1 MTFKPRKARL
11 GGKFKSSRRDDS
23 APRDRSDAPRF
34 EGGGRP
40 DRPRRDRR
48 DEAESFDRP
57 AADDR
62 PKPIGRADKFGN
74 NQPRQPVIRDGRGG
88 GDRASRTFN
97 RDNRG
102 GGDQSARSFDRDSRG
117 GGDRPARPF
126 NRDNRGGGDRAPRA
140 FDRDSR
146 GGGDRPARPFN
157 RDGGDR
163 APRAFDR
170 DSRGG
175 SDRPARPFNRDSRGG
190 GDRAPRAFDRDSRGG
205 GDRAPRAF
213 DRDSR
218 GGGERPARPFN
229 RDSGDRADRAPRSF
243 DRDSR
248 GSRDDRAPR
257 SFDRDSRAGG
267 ERERGFDKFDRQD
280 SYRPAKFADQQAP
293 AEIAESTEQTD
304 YLYGKHPVLSALES
318 GRQIN
323 RIWLLSKLRYDPQ
336 FSLLINKA
344 KESGA
349 IIDEV
354 DPRRLSQICDGGN
367 HQGIV
372 AQVAPYHYLDLSEL
386 IEKAKAVN
394 DHSVILVA
402 DSITD
407 PQNLGS
413 MIRTAEAL
421 GIQGMVIPQRRAVG
435 ITSVVQKVAA
445 GALEHL
451 PVARVTNLSRAL
463 QELKEAGFWIYGTT
477 ATATTNIHDVKFDGP
492 VVIVVGA
499 EGEGLSLLTENT
511 CDFLVSI
518 PLTGK
523 TASLN
528 AATAAAMSLY
538 EIQRQRWSNMIR
550 LPTHQSS

>member
-34 EGGGRP
+34 EGSRP
-40 DRPRRDRR
+40 DRPRRERR
-48 DEAESFDRP
+48 DGAGSFDQP
-57 AADDR
+57 IAEDR

-74 NQPRQPVIRDGRGG
+74 NQPRKPIIRDGYGG
-88 GDRASRTFN
+88 GRPAKSFDRDRPARPFEQ
-97 RDNRG
+97 DNRG
-102 GGDQSARSFDRDSRG
+102 RSDRPARSFDRDSRG
-117 GGDRPARPF
+117 
-126 NRDNRGGGDRAPRA
+126 
-140 FDRDSR
+140 S
-146 GGGDRPARPFN
+146 
-157 RDGGDR
+157 
-163 APRAFDR
+163 
-170 DSRGG
+170 
-175 SDRPARPFNRDSRGG
+175 SDRPARS
-190 GDRAPRAFDRDSRGG
+190 FDRDNRGSS
-205 GDRAPRAF
+205 DRN
-213 DRDSR
+213 D
-218 GGGERPARPFN
+218 RPA
-229 RDSGDRADRAPRSF
+229 RSF
-243 DRDSR
+243 DRDQ
-248 GSRDDRAPR
+248 GNDRN
-257 SFDRDSRAGG
+257 
-267 ERERGFDKFDRQD
+267 RGFDKFDRND
-280 SYRPAKFADQQAP
+280 SYRPAKFADQSVP
-293 AEIAESTEQTD
+293 TEIEESTEQTD

-336 FSLLINKA
+336 FNLLINKA

-354 DPRRLSQICDGGN
+354 DPRRLSQICDNGN

-386 IEKAKAVN
+386 IEKAQAVN
-394 DHSVILVA
+394 DHAVILVA

-463 QELKEAGFWIYGTT
+463 KELKEAGFWIYGTT

-550 LPTHQSS
+550 LSAH

>member
-34 EGGGRP
+34 DGGSRP

-48 DEAESFDRP
+48 DDARSFDRP
-57 AADDR
+57 VEDDR

-74 NQPRQPVIRDGRGG
+74 NQPQKPIIRDGQYGG
-88 GDRASRTFN
+88 GRP
-97 RDNRG
+97 
-102 GGDQSARSFDRDSRG
+102 ARSFDRDSRG
-117 GGDRPARPF
+117 
-126 NRDNRGGGDRAPRA
+126 
-140 FDRDSR
+140 S
-146 GGGDRPARPFN
+146 
-157 RDGGDR
+157 
-163 APRAFDR
+163 
-170 DSRGG
+170 
-175 SDRPARPFNRDSRGG
+175 SDRPA
-190 GDRAPRAFDRDSRGG
+190 
-205 GDRAPRAF
+205 
-213 DRDSR
+213 
-218 GGGERPARPFN
+218 
-229 RDSGDRADRAPRSF
+229 RSF

-248 GSRDDRAPR
+248 GSSDRPARSFDRDNRGSSDRPARSFDRDNRGSSDRPARSFDRDSQGNSDRPAR
-257 SFDRDSRAGG
+257 SFDRDSRGSSDRPARSFDRDNRGDRNDRPARSFDRDNQG
-267 ERERGFDKFDRQD
+267 NDRNRGFDKFDRND

-293 AEIAESTEQTD
+293 AEIEESTEQTD

-336 FSLLINKA
+336 FNLLINKA

-463 QELKEAGFWIYGTT
+463 KELKEAGFWIYGTT

-550 LPTHQSS
+550 LSAH

>member
-34 EGGGRP
+34 EGDRP

-48 DEAESFDRP
+48 DDTGSFDRP
-57 AADDR
+57 VEDDR

-74 NQPRQPVIRDGRGG
+74 NQPRKPVIRDSQYGG
-88 GDRASRTFN
+88 GRPAKSFDRDRRSSSDRPARPFDQ
-97 RDNRG
+97 DNRG
-102 GGDQSARSFDRDSRG
+102 RSDRPARSFDRDSRG
-117 GGDRPARPF
+117 GSDRGDRPAR
-126 NRDNRGGGDRAPRA
+126 
-140 FDRDSR
+140 S
-146 GGGDRPARPFN
+146 
-157 RDGGDR
+157 
-163 APRAFDR
+163 FDR

-175 SDRPARPFNRDSRGG
+175 SDRSD
-190 GDRAPRAFDRDSRGG
+190 
-205 GDRAPRAF
+205 
-213 DRDSR
+213 
-218 GGGERPARPFN
+218 RPA
-229 RDSGDRADRAPRSF
+229 RSF

-248 GSRDDRAPR
+248 GGSDRSDRPAR
-257 SFDRDSRAGG
+257 SFDRDSRGG
-267 ERERGFDKFDRQD
+267 SDRSDRPARSFDRDNQGDDRNRGFDRFDRND
-280 SYRPAKFADQQAP
+280 SYRPAKFVDQQAP
-293 AEIAESTEQTD
+293 SEIEESTEQTD

-336 FSLLINKA
+336 FNLLINKA
-344 KESGA
+344 KDSGA

-372 AQVAPYHYLDLSEL
+372 AQVAPYHYIDLSEL

-394 DHSVILVA
+394 DHAVILVA

-463 QELKEAGFWIYGTT
+463 KELKEAGFWIYGTT

-550 LPTHQSS
+550 LPAH

>member
-23 APRDRSDAPRF
+23 APRDRADAPRF
-34 EGGGRP
+34 DGGGRP

-48 DEAESFDRP
+48 DDARSFDRP
-57 AADDR
+57 VEDDR
-62 PKPIGRADKFGN
+62 PKPVGRADKFGN
-74 NQPRQPVIRDGRGG
+74 NQPRKPIIRDGGG
-88 GDRASRTFN
+88 RPARSFD

-102 GGDQSARSFDRDSRG
+102 GGS
-117 GGDRPARPF
+117 DRPAR
-126 NRDNRGGGDRAPRA
+126 
-140 FDRDSR
+140 S
-146 GGGDRPARPFN
+146 
-157 RDGGDR
+157 
-163 APRAFDR
+163 FDR

-175 SDRPARPFNRDSRGG
+175 SDRPARS
-190 GDRAPRAFDRDSRGG
+190 FDRDSRGG
-205 GDRAPRAF
+205 SD
-213 DRDSR
+213 
-218 GGGERPARPFN
+218 RPA
-229 RDSGDRADRAPRSF
+229 RSF

-248 GSRDDRAPR
+248 GGSDRPAR
-257 SFDRDSRAGG
+257 SFDRDSRGG
-267 ERERGFDKFDRQD
+267 SDRPARSFDRDSRGGSDRPARSFDRDSRGGSDRPARSFDRDSRGGSDRPARSFDRDSRGGSDRPARSFDRDNRNDRPARSFDRENQGNDRNRGFDKFDRND
-280 SYRPAKFADQQAP
+280 SYRPAKSADQQAP
-293 AEIAESTEQTD
+293 SEIEESTEQTD

-336 FSLLINKA
+336 FNLLINKA

-394 DHSVILVA
+394 DHAVILVA

-463 QELKEAGFWIYGTT
+463 KELKEAGFWIYGTT

-550 LPTHQSS
+550 LSAH

>member
-11 GGKFKSSRRDDS
+11 GGKFTSSRRDDS
-23 APRDRSDAPRF
+23 APRDRSDAKAPRF
-34 EGGGRP
+34 EGSRP
-40 DRPRRDRR
+40 DRPRRSRR
-48 DEAESFDRP
+48 DDAGSFDRP
-57 AADDR
+57 AEDTPMPR
-62 PKPIGRADKFGN
+62 PIGRADKFGN
-74 NQPRQPVIRDGRGG
+74 NQPRKPVG
-88 GDRASRTFN
+88 GDRP
-97 RDNRG
+97 
-102 GGDQSARSFDRDSRG
+102 ARSFDRDSRSN
-117 GGDRPARPF
+117 DRPARPF
-126 NRDNRGGGDRAPRA
+126 DRDNR
-140 FDRDSR
+140 SN
-146 GGGDRPARPFN
+146 DRPARPFDRDN
-157 RDGGDR
+157 RSSDR
-163 APRAFDR
+163 PARSFDR
-170 DSRGG
+170 DNRS
-175 SDRPARPFNRDSRGG
+175 SDRPARPS
-190 GDRAPRAFDRDSRGG
+190 DRDNRSN
-205 GDRAPRAF
+205 D
-213 DRDSR
+213 
-218 GGGERPARPFN
+218 RPA
-229 RDSGDRADRAPRSF
+229 RSF

-248 GSRDDRAPR
+248 SNDRPARSFDGDSRSNDRPARSFDRDNRSSDRPARSFDRDNRSSDRPAR
-257 SFDRDSRAGG
+257 SFDRDSRSNDRPA
-267 ERERGFDKFDRQD
+267 RSFDRDSRSNDRPARSFDRDNQGGDRPARSFDRDSRSYDQNRSFDRND
-280 SYRPAKFADQQAP
+280 SYRPAKFTEQQAP
-293 AEIAESTEQTD
+293 AEIEESTEQTD

-336 FSLLINKA
+336 FSLLVNKA
-344 KESGA
+344 KDSGA

-394 DHSVILVA
+394 DHPVILVA

-550 LPTHQSS
+550 LSAHQSS

>member
-11 GGKFKSSRRDDS
+11 SGKFKSSRRDDS
-23 APRDRSDAPRF
+23 APKDRADTRAPRF
-34 EGGGRP
+34 EGSRP
-40 DRPRRDRR
+40 DRPRRARR
-48 DEAESFDRP
+48 DDAGSFDRP
-57 AADDR
+57 VEDNPM

-74 NQPRQPVIRDGRGG
+74 NQPRQPV
-88 GDRASRTFN
+88 S

-102 GGDQSARSFDRDSRG
+102 GDRERPARSFDRDSRG
-117 GGDRPARPF
+117 GGSERPARAF
-126 NRDNRGGGDRAPRA
+126 DRDNRGGDRERPARSFDRDSRGGGSERPARSFDRDSRGGGSERPAKAFDRDNRSAGSERPARSFDRDNRSGGSERPARA

-146 GGGDRPARPFN
+146 GGG
-157 RDGGDR
+157 
-163 APRAFDR
+163 
-170 DSRGG
+170 S
-175 SDRPARPFNRDSRGG
+175 
-190 GDRAPRAFDRDSRGG
+190 
-205 GDRAPRAF
+205 
-213 DRDSR
+213 
-218 GGGERPARPFN
+218 ERPA
-229 RDSGDRADRAPRSF
+229 RSF

-248 GSRDDRAPR
+248 GGDRERPAR
-257 SFDRDSRAGG
+257 AFDRDNRGG
-267 ERERGFDKFDRQD
+267 GSERGFDKFDRND
-280 SYRPAKFADQQAP
+280 SYRPAPFASQQAST
-293 AEIAESTEQTD
+293 EIEESTEQTD
-304 YLYGKHPVLSALES
+304 YLYGKHPVLSALAS

-344 KESGA
+344 KDSGA

-372 AQVAPYHYLDLSEL
+372 AQVAPYHYLDLGEL

-394 DHSVILVA
+394 DHAVILVA

-421 GIQGMVIPQRRAVG
+421 GIQGMVIP
-435 ITSVVQKVAA
+435 SVVQKVAA

-550 LPTHQSS
+550 LSAHQSS

>member
-1 MTFKPRKARL
+1 LSNIIMTFKPRKARL
-11 GGKFKSSRRDDS
+11 GSKFKSNRRDDP
-23 APRDRSDAPRF
+23 APRNRSARF
-34 EGGGRP
+34 EGSRP
-40 DRPRRDRR
+40 DRPRRARPDTA
-48 DEAESFDRP
+48 DSFDRP
-57 AADDR
+57 VADDFKS
-62 PKPIGRADKFGN
+62 KPIGRADKFGN
-74 NQPRQPVIRDGRGG
+74 NQPPKLVDREQRG
-88 GDRASRTFN
+88 GDRPRKSFERDSRSGEREQRGRSDRPARAFDRDRSDRPARSFE

-102 GGDQSARSFDRDSRG
+102 SSDRPARDFYKDNRDRSDRPARSFDRD
-117 GGDRPARPF
+117 
-126 NRDNRGGGDRAPRA
+126 NRG
-140 FDRDSR
+140 S
-146 GGGDRPARPFN
+146 
-157 RDGGDR
+157 
-163 APRAFDR
+163 
-170 DSRGG
+170 
-175 SDRPARPFNRDSRGG
+175 SDRPAKSFDHDHQSNWERPAKS
-190 GDRAPRAFDRDSRGG
+190 FDRDHRGG
-205 GDRAPRAF
+205 NDRWPDKNQGRDKSF
-213 DRDSR
+213 D
-218 GGGERPARPFN
+218 
-229 RDSGDRADRAPRSF
+229 RSF
-243 DRDSR
+243 DRERFSND
-248 GSRDDRAPR
+248 
-257 SFDRDSRAGG
+257 
-267 ERERGFDKFDRQD
+267 RERSPKF
-280 SYRPAKFADQQAP
+280 SGQQP
-293 AEIAESTEQTD
+293 PTEIEESTEQTD
-304 YLYGKHPVLSALES
+304 YLYGKYPVLSALES

-336 FSLLINKA
+336 FNLLINKA

-372 AQVAPYHYLDLSEL
+372 AQVAPYHYLDLGEL

-394 DHSVILVA
+394 DHPVILVA
-402 DSITD
+402 DSLTD

-463 QELKEAGFWIYGTT
+463 KELKEAGFWIYGTT
-477 ATATTNIHDVKFDGP
+477 ATATTKIHDVKFDGSI
-492 VVIVVGA
+492 VIVVGA

-511 CDFLVSI
+511 CDFLISI

-550 LPTHQSS
+550 LSAH

>member
-11 GGKFKSSRRDDS
+11 GGKFKSIRRDDS

-34 EGGGRP
+34 DGGGRP
-40 DRPRRDRR
+40 ERPRRDRR
-48 DEAESFDRP
+48 DDVRSFDRP
-57 AADDR
+57 VEDDR

-74 NQPRQPVIRDGRGG
+74 NQPRKPITRDGQYGGGRPARSFDRDNRDG
-88 GDRASRTFN
+88 GDRPARSFDRDSRSDRNDRPT
-97 RDNRG
+97 
-102 GGDQSARSFDRDSRG
+102 RSFDRDSRG
-117 GGDRPARPF
+117 GGDRPAR
-126 NRDNRGGGDRAPRA
+126 
-140 FDRDSR
+140 S
-146 GGGDRPARPFN
+146 
-157 RDGGDR
+157 
-163 APRAFDR
+163 FDR

-175 SDRPARPFNRDSRGG
+175 SDRPARS
-190 GDRAPRAFDRDSRGG
+190 FDRDSRGG
-205 GDRAPRAF
+205 SDRPARSF
-213 DRDSR
+213 DRDNR
-218 GGGERPARPFN
+218 GDRNDRPA
-229 RDSGDRADRAPRSF
+229 RSF

-248 GSRDDRAPR
+248 GGSDRPAR
-257 SFDRDSRAGG
+257 SFDRDNRGDRNDRPARSFD
-267 ERERGFDKFDRQD
+267 RENQGNDRNRGFDKFDRND

-293 AEIAESTEQTD
+293 SEIEESIEQTD

-336 FSLLINKA
+336 FNLLINKA

-394 DHSVILVA
+394 DHAVILVA

-463 QELKEAGFWIYGTT
+463 KELKEAGFWIYGTT

-550 LPTHQSS
+550 LSAH

>member
-34 EGGGRP
+34 EGSRP

-48 DEAESFDRP
+48 DDAGSFDRP
-57 AADDR
+57 VEDDR

-74 NQPRQPVIRDGRGG
+74 NQPRKPVIREGQYGG
-88 GDRASRTFN
+88 GRPAKSFDRDRRSSSDRPARPFDQ
-97 RDNRG
+97 DNRG
-102 GGDQSARSFDRDSRG
+102 RSDRPARSFDRDSRG
-117 GGDRPARPF
+117 GSERPARSF
-126 NRDNRGGGDRAPRA
+126 DRDNRGGSERPARS
-140 FDRDSR
+140 FDRDNR
-146 GGGDRPARPFN
+146 GSSDR
-157 RDGGDR
+157 
-163 APRAFDR
+163 
-170 DSRGG
+170 
-175 SDRPARPFNRDSRGG
+175 SDRPAR
-190 GDRAPRAFDRDSRGG
+190 
-205 GDRAPRAF
+205 
-213 DRDSR
+213 
-218 GGGERPARPFN
+218 
-229 RDSGDRADRAPRSF
+229 SF
-243 DRDSR
+243 DRDNQ
-248 GSRDDRAPR
+248 DNDRNR
-257 SFDRDSRAGG
+257 S
-267 ERERGFDKFDRQD
+267 FDKFDRND

-293 AEIAESTEQTD
+293 TEIEESTEQTD

-336 FSLLINKA
+336 FNLLINKA
-344 KESGA
+344 KDSGA

-463 QELKEAGFWIYGTT
+463 KELKEAGFWIYGTT

-550 LPTHQSS
+550 LPAH

>member
-1 MTFKPRKARL
+1 
-11 GGKFKSSRRDDS
+11 
-23 APRDRSDAPRF
+23 
-34 EGGGRP
+34 
-40 DRPRRDRR
+40 
-48 DEAESFDRP
+48 
-57 AADDR
+57 
-62 PKPIGRADKFGN
+62 
-74 NQPRQPVIRDGRGG
+74 
-88 GDRASRTFN
+88 
-97 RDNRG
+97 
-102 GGDQSARSFDRDSRG
+102 
-117 GGDRPARPF
+117 
-126 NRDNRGGGDRAPRA
+126 
-140 FDRDSR
+140 
-146 GGGDRPARPFN
+146 
-157 RDGGDR
+157 
-163 APRAFDR
+163 
-170 DSRGG
+170 
-175 SDRPARPFNRDSRGG
+175 
-190 GDRAPRAFDRDSRGG
+190 
-205 GDRAPRAF
+205 
-213 DRDSR
+213 
-218 GGGERPARPFN
+218 
-229 RDSGDRADRAPRSF
+229 
-243 DRDSR
+243 
-248 GSRDDRAPR
+248 
-257 SFDRDSRAGG
+257 
-267 ERERGFDKFDRQD
+267 
-280 SYRPAKFADQQAP
+280 
-293 AEIAESTEQTD
+293 
-304 YLYGKHPVLSALES
+304 LES

-336 FSLLINKA
+336 FNLLINKA

-463 QELKEAGFWIYGTT
+463 KELKEAGFWIYGTT

-550 LPTHQSS
+550 LSAH